1 MDEETYARTL
11 PVTPPREYQLR
22 DALFGRVWRDRLA
35 LIARELQ
42 VISIVL
48 LLAGLLLDSDEG
60 LVYGLLSLLGSS
72 LLLVGAGLYRARWRT
87 LLIQRNPAVK
97 GSVIALQPRYL
108 WHEFLRGRAHRSV
121 VLRYRYTLPEGEHLE
136 GRLWLC
142 RCAADRFK
150 VGDQLWICYR
160 PERPSASLPL
170 RVALMH
176 IPH

>member
-1 MDEETYARTL
+1 MAEEAPPRTL
-11 PVTPPREYQLR
+11 SVTPPRSYQLR

-42 VISIVL
+42 VLSLAL

-60 LVYGLLSLLGSS
+60 LAYGILSLLGSS
-72 LLLVGAGLYRARWRT
+72 LLLIGAGLYRAHWRT
-87 LLIQRNPAVK
+87 RLVQRAPTVK

-121 VLRYRYTLPEGEHLE
+121 VLRYRYTPPEGEQRE
-136 GRLWLC
+136 GQLWLC

-150 VGDQLWICYR
+150 AGDQLWICYR

-170 RVALMH
+170 RVALMR